1 MKIERSEMKLR
12 LVAAFLWVG
21 VSGLM
26 GFGQA
31 GGTGAAAPAAVLS
44 EARVYT
50 VEEMPVRKMANGG
63 ESRDILRGVLPTG
76 EVIAAHESV
85 QVVGAAPNPPHK
97 IDHSEVI
104 TVIEGTLLFE
114 HDGKSE
120 KVGLGGVIFVAV
132 GTMHTVKNVGSVP
145 AKYMV
150 LQIGGDTKK

>member
-1 MKIERSEMKLR
+1 MRMR
-12 LVAAFLWVG
+12 GVAMVVMCGSVMFG
-21 VSGLM
+21 SGM
-26 GFGQA
+26 AVAQ
-31 GGTGAAAPAAVLS
+31 AAAPPVAPAAGSMAVLS

-76 EVIAAHESV
+76 EAIAAHESV
-85 QVVGAAPNPPHK
+85 QVVGAAANAPHR

-104 TVIEGTLLFE
+104 TVIEGTLSFE
-114 HDGKSE
+114 HDGRSE
-120 KVGLGGVIFVAV
+120 KVGPGGVIFVAY
-132 GTMHTVKNVGSVP
+132 GTMHTVKNVGSLP

>member
-1 MKIERSEMKLR
+1 MRMR
-12 LVAAFLWVG
+12 GVALVAVCG
-21 VSGLM
+21 MGL
-26 GFGQA
+26 FGSVMAVAQA
-31 GGTGAAAPAAVLS
+31 AAAAPAAAVLS

-63 ESRDILRGVLPTG
+63 ESRDILRGVVPTG
-76 EVIAAHESV
+76 EAIAAHESV
-85 QVVGAAPNPPHK
+85 QVVGAAPNAPHK
-97 IDHSEVI
+97 IDHSEII

-120 KVGLGGVIFVAV
+120 KVGPGGVIFVAV

>member
-1 MKIERSEMKLR
+1 MRMRGAVTVVVCGSAMFGSVMA
-12 LVAAFLWVG
+12 VA
-21 VSGLM
+21 
-26 GFGQA
+26 QA
-31 GGTGAAAPAAVLS
+31 PAAAAAAPVLS

-76 EVIAAHESV
+76 EAIAAHEST
-85 QVVGAAPNPPHK
+85 QVVGAAANPPHK
-97 IDHSEVI
+97 IDHSEII
-104 TVIEGTLLFE
+104 TVIEGTLSFE

-120 KVGLGGVIFVAV
+120 KVGPGGVIFVAY

>member
-1 MKIERSEMKLR
+1 MRMR
-12 LVAAFLWVG
+12 DVAMVVVCGSA
-21 VSGLM
+21 M
-26 GFGQA
+26 FGSVLAVAQA
-31 GGTGAAAPAAVLS
+31 AVPAAPAAGSMAVLS

-76 EVIAAHESV
+76 EAIAAHESV

-104 TVIEGTLLFE
+104 TVLEGTLSFE

-120 KVGLGGVIFVAV
+120 KVGPGGVIFVAY

>member
-1 MKIERSEMKLR
+1 MRMCGAAMVVVCGSAMFGSVMA
-12 LVAAFLWVG
+12 VA
-21 VSGLM
+21 
-26 GFGQA
+26 QA
-31 GGTGAAAPAAVLS
+31 AAAAAAAPVLS

-76 EVIAAHESV
+76 EAIAAHESV

-97 IDHSEVI
+97 IDHSEII
-104 TVIEGTLLFE
+104 TVIEGTLSFE

-120 KVGLGGVIFVAV
+120 KVGPGGVIFVAV

-145 AKYMV
+145 AKYLV